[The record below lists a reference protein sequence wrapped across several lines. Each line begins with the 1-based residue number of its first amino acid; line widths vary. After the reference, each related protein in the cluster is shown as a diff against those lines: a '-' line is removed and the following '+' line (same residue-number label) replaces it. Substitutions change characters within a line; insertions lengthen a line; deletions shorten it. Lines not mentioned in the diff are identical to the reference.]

1 MVDDQPSSRRL
12 ASLWD
17 RGFEACFLHRRVGL
31 SRSVFAASGGKAVT
45 GIDDV
50 VHRKERLGAG
60 RAHGE
65 RLPLRIVFAE
75 NEPKGRERG
84 AQEETI

>member
-1 MVDDQPSSRRL
+1 MVRIRFPPP
-12 ASLWD
+12 A
-17 RGFEACFLHRRVGL
+17 
-31 SRSVFAASGGKAVT
+31 SRSQPVSFRRCRRKAVT

-75 NEPKGRERG
+75 NEPKGRERE